1 MTSSKLDKNFTSA
14 VSNFVYNLIAKDLSE
29 PPEQRHIFHAS
40 IAEVRFVVPFPSFVE
55 AWHHDVVVISRDA
68 IQDLLVHQRCIGRIG
83 FVLYKCQQHQLI
95 EVTNAV
101 LHDDADP
108 AACVLTIE
116 DGHSLLSPFE
126 HLASFSLQYRS
137 ITHLINKTV
146 VFKDTDVNEEPF
158 LRSSRIL
165 GVFLQASDSSKIV
178 RTKWSFENS
187 SEVWLADNKILTPTV
202 VKKILTLP
210 GVRKIRSLNKPPFHT
225 TLAAND
231 RICFQILFSHHGTR
245 TSEFVRTT
253 LCPLDAIAVKILEME
268 HSSGFQRK
276 CLLLSSTPKD
286 RKTFD
291 HAFVPP
297 YKVCMMS
304 LDVLKEPQIDA
315 LTKILQKLKVFHY
328 VLPRKSIFIFG
339 HGTCMEALRIKCV
352 EKNITIPI
360 GRKQGS
366 LQVTFEGLEGE
377 PRNDSNGF
385 PD

>member
-14 VSNFVYNLIAKDLSE
+14 VSNFVYNLIAVDLSE

-55 AWHHDVVVISRDA
+55 AWHPDVVVISRDA
-68 IQDLLVHQRCIGRIG
+68 IPDLLVHQRCIGRIG
-83 FVLYKCQQHQLI
+83 FVFYKCQQHQLI

-126 HLASFSLQYRS
+126 HLASFSLQHRS

-187 SEVWLADNKILTPTV
+187 SEVWLADNKFLTPTV

-210 GVRKIRSLNKPPFHT
+210 GVQKIRSLNKPPFHT

-231 RICFQILFSHHGTR
+231 RICLQILFSHHGTL

-253 LCPLDAIAVKILEME
+253 L
-268 HSSGFQRK
+268 
-276 CLLLSSTPKD
+276 
-286 RKTFD
+286 
-291 HAFVPP
+291 
-297 YKVCMMS
+297 
-304 LDVLKEPQIDA
+304 
-315 LTKILQKLKVFHY
+315 
-328 VLPRKSIFIFG
+328 LPIRFNCG
-339 HGTCMEALRIKCV
+339 
-352 EKNITIPI
+352 
-360 GRKQGS
+360 
-366 LQVTFEGLEGE
+366 
-377 PRNDSNGF
+377 
-385 PD
+385 